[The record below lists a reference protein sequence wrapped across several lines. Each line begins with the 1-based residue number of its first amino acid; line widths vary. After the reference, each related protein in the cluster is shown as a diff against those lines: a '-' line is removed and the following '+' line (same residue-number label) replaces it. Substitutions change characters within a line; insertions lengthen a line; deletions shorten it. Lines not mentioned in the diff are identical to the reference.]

1 MIELKNRPVFR
12 LCNYSVF
19 KEIFTKVPNALAS
32 LISEIMNIDYF
43 VLHNNIEIERSELE
57 KNGIMNKSTTCD
69 FVVKVDSGFKI
80 DVEINTRKTIGL
92 NERNFLF
99 VSRLYSNM
107 IPRGTKYKDLSNYK
121 VAQININGFGSYS
134 DKVLTKVM
142 LMDLDSNIPT
152 IESIIIYNFDI
163 AKCYKVY
170 YNKSESNI
178 DYNDKLIRWGAILYT
193 DNILDIAEIIGD
205 DLMEKEDKE
214 TFIKVLRNLE
224 EKDRS
229 YTDDEILQREQFR
242 LEAEREIGK
251 EEGLELGIELTKIDT
266 VKKML
271 EENLDIELISKITEL
286 TKEEIMK
293 IKESN

>member
-12 LCNYSVF
+12 LCNDSVF

-32 LISEIMNIDYF
+32 LISVCLEIDY
-43 VLHNNIEIERSELE
+43 LYLKNNMQIELNELSKNKSNNKTTVCDLVVKISDNLKIDIEVNKSNPKGLTERSL
-57 KNGIMNKSTTCD
+57 
-69 FVVKVDSGFKI
+69 
-80 DVEINTRKTIGL
+80 L
-92 NERNFLF
+92 YA
-99 VSRLYSNM
+99 SRLYSNSV
-107 IPRGTKYKDLSNYK
+107 PKGASYSELTSYK
-121 VAQININGFGSYS
+121 VAQLNINAFSNGNEKMLGKF
-134 DKVLTKVM
+134 M
-142 LMDLDSNIPT
+142 LMDLDTKLPVTKAMIL
-152 IESIIIYNFDI
+152 YNFDI

-271 EENLDIELISKITEL
+271 VENLDIELISKITEL
-286 TKEEIMK
+286 TNEEIMK

>member
-12 LCNYSVF
+12 LCNDSVF

-43 VLHNNIEIERSELE
+43 ILHNNIEIERSELE

-142 LMDLDSNIPT
+142 LMDLDTNIPT

-163 AKCYKVY
+163 AKCFNMY
-170 YNKSESNI
+170 YNKEKSNI
-178 DYNDKLIRWGAILYT
+178 DDKLVRWGMLLWTEDIS
-193 DNILDIAEIIGD
+193 NIANIIGD
-205 DLMEKEDKE
+205 DLMSKEDKE
-214 TFIKVLRNLE
+214 KFIEVAEELNVRYKNFTKEQLE
-224 EKDRS
+224 QHEEFK
-229 YTDDEILQREQFR
+229 LA
-242 LEAEREIGK
+242 AERESGK
-251 EEGLELGIELTKIDT
+251 EEGLEQGFELGIEHA

-271 EENLDIELISKITEL
+271 AENLDIELISKITEL